1 MTFDPQEIKRL
12 SQEKAR
18 WEEQTLGRHLD
29 RAPERPDPF
38 TTVSGKP
45 IQRLYT
51 PLDVPDLRY
60 QRDLGFPG
68 AYPFTRGVQPTMYRG
83 RLWTMRQYSG
93 FGSAEETNRRY
104 RYLLEQGQMGLSVA
118 FHLPTLMGYDSDH
131 PMAAGEVGKC
141 GAAIDSLQDMEV
153 LFRGLPLDKVTTS
166 MTITST
172 AAVAWAMYI
181 AVCEQMGIPHEQIGG
196 TLQNDILKEYIAQKE
211 YIFPLK
217 PSLRLVTD
225 TIVFGTRHLPKW
237 NTISIS
243 GYHIREAGASALQ
256 ELAFTVADGITYVE
270 EGIRAGL
277 DVDDFAPR
285 LSFFW
290 DIHNDLF
297 EEIAKFRA
305 ARRLW
310 ARLMR
315 ERFKAKNPRSW
326 MLRTH
331 SQTAGVS
338 LTAQQ
343 PYVNIAR
350 VAVQAL
356 AGVLGGTQSL
366 HTNSMDEAYALPT
379 QEAVTIALR
388 TQQVIAHE
396 TGVTN
401 TIDPL
406 AGSYFIEALTREM
419 EEGALDYLRRI
430 DELGGMV
437 RSIELGFPQQEIAN
451 SAYAYQRAV
460 ERGEKVIVG
469 VNRFVDEHEQR
480 PIPILSIDEALHRRQ
495 VERLADLR
503 KTRDKDRWNRAMD
516 DLRAAALGKD
526 PWGKDLL
533 MPKILEAVK
542 AYATVG
548 EIIGLLREVWGE
560 YTELNII

>member
-1 MTFDPQEIKRL
+1 MRFDSEDLVRLKQHQALWEQE
-12 SQEKAR
+12 
-18 WEEQTLGRHLD
+18 TLGRHLK
-29 RAPERPDPF
+29 RAPEGLDAF
-38 TTVSGKP
+38 TTVSGRP
-45 IQRLYT
+45 IRRLYT
-51 PLDVPDLRY
+51 PLDVPELDY

-68 AYPFTRGVQPTMYRG
+68 EYPFTRGVQPTMYRG
-83 RLWTMRQYSG
+83 RVWTMRQYSG

-104 RYLLEQGQMGLSVA
+104 RYLLEQGQTGLSVA

-131 PMAAGEVGKC
+131 PMAVGEVGKC
-141 GAAIDSLQDMEV
+141 GAAIDSLEDMEV
-153 LFRGLPLDKVTTS
+153 LLNGLPLGKLSTS
-166 MTITST
+166 MTISST

-181 AVCEQMGIPHEQIGG
+181 AVCEQRGIPSDRIGG

-225 TIVFGTRHLPKW
+225 TIVFGSRHFSRW

-243 GYHIREAGASALQ
+243 GYHIREAGATALQ
-256 ELAFTVADGITYVE
+256 ELAFTIADGITYVE
-270 EGIRAGL
+270 EAIRAGL
-277 DVDDFAPR
+277 DVDEFAPR

-343 PYVNIAR
+343 PHVNIAR
-350 VAVQAL
+350 VALQAL

-379 QEAVTIALR
+379 QEAVTISLR

-401 TIDPL
+401 TVDPL
-406 AGSYFIEALTREM
+406 AGSYFVEALTDEM
-419 EEGALDYLRRI
+419 EEEALEYQRRI

-437 RSIELGFPQQEIAN
+437 RAIELGFPQQEIAN
-451 SAYAYQRAV
+451 SAYAYQRAL

-469 VNRFVDEHEQR
+469 VNRFVDEQEQR
-480 PIPILSIDEALHRRQ
+480 PIPILCIDEALSQCQR
-495 VERLADLR
+495 ERLATLR
-503 KTRDKDRWNRAMD
+503 KRRDKDQWGRAID

-533 MPKILEAVK
+533 MPKILKAVK

-548 EIIGLLREVWGE
+548 EIIGVLREVWGE
-560 YTELNII
+560 YTEPNII

>member
-1 MTFDPQEIKRL
+1 MTFDPEEIERL
-12 SQEKAR
+12 KQDKAR
-18 WEEQTLGRHLD
+18 WERETLGPHVD
-29 RAPERPDPF
+29 RAPELSDRF

-45 IQRLYT
+45 IERLYT
-51 PLDVPDLRY
+51 PLDVPELDYRK
-60 QRDLGFPG
+60 DLGFPG
-68 AYPFTRGVQPTMYRG
+68 EYPFTRGVQSTMYRG

-93 FGSAEETNRRY
+93 FGSAEETNQRY
-104 RYLLEQGQMGLSVA
+104 RYLLGQGQMGLSVA

-131 PMAAGEVGKC
+131 PLAFGEVGKC
-141 GAAIDSLQDMEV
+141 GAAIDSIQDMEV

-181 AVCEQMGIPHEQIGG
+181 AVCEQMGVAHDDIGG

-225 TIVFGTRHLPKW
+225 TILFGSRHFPKW

-243 GYHIREAGASALQ
+243 GYHIREAGATALQ
-256 ELAFTVADGITYVE
+256 ELAFTIADGVTYVE

-331 SQTAGVS
+331 AQTAGVS

-350 VAVQAL
+350 VALQAL

-396 TGVTN
+396 TGATN

-406 AGSYFIEALTREM
+406 AGSYFIERLTDEM

-437 RSIELGFPQQEIAN
+437 RAIELGFPQQEIAN

-469 VNRFVDEHEQR
+469 VNRFVDDNEQR
-480 PIPILSIDEALHRRQ
+480 PIPILLIDEALHRKQ
-495 VERLADLR
+495 VERLASLR
-503 KTRDKDRWNRAMD
+503 KSRDKDRWNRAID

-526 PWGKDLL
+526 PWGKDVL

-542 AYATVG
+542 AQATVG
-548 EIIGLLREVWGE
+548 EIIGVLREAWGE
-560 YTELNII
+560 YTEPNII

>member
-1 MTFDPQEIKRL
+1 MTFDPEELTRL
-12 SQEKAR
+12 KAEKAR
-18 WEEQTLGRHLD
+18 WEQETLADHLE
-29 RAPERPDPF
+29 RAPEREDAF
-38 TTVSGKP
+38 TTVSGRR
-45 IQRLYT
+45 IHRLYT
-51 PLDVPDLRY
+51 PLDMADLEY

-68 AYPFTRGVQPTMYRG
+68 EYPFSRGVQPTMYRG

-141 GAAIDSLQDMEV
+141 GAAIDSLQDMEA
-153 LFRGLPLDKVTTS
+153 LFRELPLDKVTTS

-181 AVCEQMGIPHEQIGG
+181 AVCEQMGIAYEQIGG

-211 YIFPLK
+211 YIFPLE
-217 PSLRLVTD
+217 PSIRLVTD
-225 TIVFGTRHLPKW
+225 TIVFGSRHLPKW

-243 GYHIREAGASALQ
+243 GYHIREAGATALQ
-256 ELAFTVADGITYVE
+256 ELAFTIADGVTYVE

-297 EEIAKFRA
+297 EEIAKLRA

-326 MLRTH
+326 VLRTH

-350 VAVQAL
+350 VALQAL

-406 AGSYFIEALTREM
+406 AGSYFVEALTNEM

-430 DELGGMV
+430 GELGGMV
-437 RSIELGFPQQEIAN
+437 RAIELGFPQQEIAN

-469 VNRFVDEHEQR
+469 VNRFADELEQR
-480 PIPILSIDEALHRRQ
+480 PIPILCIDETLHQRQ
-495 VERLADLR
+495 VESLAHLR
-503 KTRDKDRWNRAMD
+503 RSRDKDRWNRAMD

-526 PWGKDLL
+526 PWGTDLL
-533 MPKILEAVK
+533 MPRILEAVK

-560 YTELNII
+560 HTELNII

>member
-1 MTFDPQEIKRL
+1 MSSDPEENKRL
-12 SQEKAR
+12 EQDKAR
-18 WEEQTLGRHLD
+18 WEQETLGAHVE
-29 RAPERPDPF
+29 RAPERADPF

-45 IQRLYT
+45 IGRLYT
-51 PLDVPDLRY
+51 PLDVPELDYRK
-60 QRDLGFPG
+60 DLGNPG
-68 AYPFTRGVQPTMYRG
+68 EYPFTRGVQPTMYRG
-83 RLWTMRQYSG
+83 RFWTMRQYSG
-93 FGSAEETNRRY
+93 FGSAEETNQRY

-131 PMAAGEVGKC
+131 PASLGEVGKC
-141 GAAIDSLQDMEV
+141 GAAIDSLQDMAV

-181 AVCEQMGIPHEQIGG
+181 AVCEQTGVPYDEIGG

-225 TIVFGTRHLPKW
+225 TIVFGSRHFPKW

-243 GYHIREAGASALQ
+243 GYHIREAGATALQ
-256 ELAFTVADGITYVE
+256 ELAFTIADGITYVE

-315 ERFKAKNPRSW
+315 DRFKAKNPRSW

-331 SQTAGVS
+331 AQTAGVS

-350 VAVQAL
+350 VALQAL

-379 QEAVTIALR
+379 QDAVTIALR

-406 AGSYFIEALTREM
+406 AGSYFIERLTNEM
-419 EEGALDYLRRI
+419 EEGAREYLRRI

-437 RSIELGFPQQEIAN
+437 RAIELGFPQQEIAN

-460 ERGEKVIVG
+460 ERREKVIVG
-469 VNRFVDEHEQR
+469 VNQFVDENEQR
-480 PIPILSIDEALHRRQ
+480 PIPILLIDEALQRRQ
-495 VERLADLR
+495 AERLAALR
-503 KTRDKDRWNRAMD
+503 KSRDKDRWNRAMD
-516 DLRAAALGKD
+516 DLRAAALGQD

-548 EIIGLLREVWGE
+548 EIIGVLREAWGE
-560 YTELNII
+560 YTEPNII

>member
-1 MTFDPQEIKRL
+1 MTFDPEEIERL
-12 SQEKAR
+12 KQDKAR
-18 WEEQTLGRHLD
+18 WERETLGPHVD
-29 RAPERPDPF
+29 RAPELSDRF

-45 IQRLYT
+45 IERLYT
-51 PLDVPDLRY
+51 PLDVPELDY
-60 QRDLGFPG
+60 QKDLGFPG
-68 AYPFTRGVQPTMYRG
+68 EYPFTRGVQSTMYRG

-93 FGSAEETNRRY
+93 FGSAEETNQRY

-131 PMAAGEVGKC
+131 PLAFGEVGKC
-141 GAAIDSLQDMEV
+141 GAAIDSIQDMEV

-181 AVCEQMGIPHEQIGG
+181 AVCEQMGVTHDDIGG

-225 TIVFGTRHLPKW
+225 TILFGSRHFPKW

-243 GYHIREAGASALQ
+243 GYHIREAGATALQ
-256 ELAFTVADGITYVE
+256 ELAFTIADGVTYVE

-331 SQTAGVS
+331 AQTAGVS

-350 VAVQAL
+350 VALQAL

-406 AGSYFIEALTREM
+406 AGSYFIERLTDEM

-437 RSIELGFPQQEIAN
+437 RAIELGFPQQEIAN

-469 VNRFVDEHEQR
+469 VNRFVDDNEQR
-480 PIPILSIDEALHRRQ
+480 PIPILLIDEALHRKQ
-495 VERLADLR
+495 VESLAALR
-503 KTRDKDRWNRAMD
+503 KSRDKDRWNRAID

-526 PWGKDLL
+526 PWGKDVL

-548 EIIGLLREVWGE
+548 EIIGVLREAWGE
-560 YTELNII
+560 YTEPNII

>member
-1 MTFDPQEIKRL
+1 MMFNPEDH
-12 SQEKAR
+12 EKLKQDQAR
-18 WEEQTLGRHLD
+18 WEEETLRPHME
-29 RAPERPDPF
+29 RAPERALPF

-45 IQRLYT
+45 IRRLYT
-51 PLDVPDLRY
+51 PGDVPGLDY
-60 QRDLGFPG
+60 QRELGFPG
-68 AYPFTRGVQPTMYRG
+68 EYPFTRGVQPTMYRG
-83 RLWTMRQYSG
+83 RFWTMRQYSG

-104 RYLLEQGQMGLSVA
+104 HYLLSQGQMGLSVA

-131 PMAAGEVGKC
+131 PMATGEVGKC

-153 LFRGLPLDKVTTS
+153 LLNGLPLDRVTTS

-181 AVCEQMGIPHEQIGG
+181 AVCEQMGIPHDRIGG

-225 TIVFGTRHLPKW
+225 TIVYGSRQFPKW

-243 GYHIREAGASALQ
+243 GYHIREAGATALQ
-256 ELAFTVADGITYVE
+256 ELAFTIADGITYVE
-270 EGIRAGL
+270 EALRAGL
-277 DVDDFAPR
+277 DVDEFAPR

-297 EEIAKFRA
+297 EEVAKFRA

-326 MLRTH
+326 TLRTH

-350 VAVQAL
+350 VALQAL

-406 AGSYFIEALTREM
+406 AGSYFVESLTNEM
-419 EEGALDYLRRI
+419 EEGALEYLRRI
-430 DELGGMV
+430 DQLGGMV
-437 RSIELGFPQQEIAN
+437 RAIELGFPQQEIAN
-451 SAYAYQRAV
+451 SAYAYQSAV
-460 ERGEKVIVG
+460 ERVEKVIVG
-469 VNRFVDEHEQR
+469 VNRFVDEKEHR
-480 PIPILSIDEALHRRQ
+480 PIPILSIDEALHQNQ
-495 VERLADLR
+495 VERLAALR
-503 KTRDKDRWNRAMD
+503 KSRDKDRWNRGMD
-516 DLRAAALGKD
+516 ALRAAALGD
-526 PWGKDLL
+526 VPWGRDLL
-533 MPKILEAVK
+533 MPRILEAVK

-548 EIIGLLREVWGE
+548 EIIGVLREVWGE
-560 YTELNII
+560 FTELNII

>member
-1 MTFDPQEIKRL
+1 MEPNDLDKLKRE
-12 SQEKAR
+12 QFR
-18 WEEQTLGRHLD
+18 WERETLEPQVGR
-29 RAPERPDPF
+29 ASERSVPF
-38 TTVSGKP
+38 TTVSGQP
-45 IQRLYT
+45 IRRLYT
-51 PLDVPDLRY
+51 PADVASLDY

-68 AYPFTRGVQPTMYRG
+68 EYPFTRGVQPTMYRG
-83 RLWTMRQYSG
+83 RFWTMRQYSG

-104 RYLLEQGQMGLSVA
+104 HYLLQQGQMGLSVA

-131 PMAAGEVGKC
+131 PLAAGEVGKC

-153 LFRGLPLDKVTTS
+153 LLQGLPLDRVTTS

-181 AVCEQMGIPHEQIGG
+181 AVCQQMGIPHDRIGG

-225 TIVFGTRHLPKW
+225 TIVFGTRHFPKW

-243 GYHIREAGASALQ
+243 GYHIREAGATALQ
-256 ELAFTVADGITYVE
+256 ELAFTIADGITYVE
-270 EGIRAGL
+270 EGMRAGL
-277 DVDDFAPR
+277 DVDEFAPR

-297 EEIAKFRA
+297 EEVAKFRA

-350 VAVQAL
+350 VALQAL

-388 TQQVIAHE
+388 TQQVLAHE

-401 TIDPL
+401 TVDPL
-406 AGSYFIEALTREM
+406 AGSYFVESLTNEL

-430 DELGGMV
+430 EQMGGMV
-437 RSIELGFPQQEIAN
+437 HAIERGFPQQEIAN

-460 ERGEKVIVG
+460 EQGEKVIVG
-469 VNRFVDEHEQR
+469 VNRFADVNDER
-480 PIPILSIDEALHRRQ
+480 PIPILCIDDALRQ
-495 VERLADLR
+495 HQAERLASLR
-503 KTRDKDRWNRAMD
+503 
-516 DLRAAALGKD
+516 
-526 PWGKDLL
+526 
-533 MPKILEAVK
+533 
-542 AYATVG
+542 
-548 EIIGLLREVWGE
+548 
-560 YTELNII
+560 

>member
-1 MTFDPQEIKRL
+1 MMLDPEALEKLKRE
-12 SQEKAR
+12 QAR
-18 WEEQTLGRHLD
+18 WEQETLAAHLE
-29 RAPERPDPF
+29 RSPERSLPF
-38 TTVSGKP
+38 TTVSGTP
-45 IQRLYT
+45 IRRLHT
-51 PLDVPDLRY
+51 PLDVPALDY

-68 AYPFTRGVQPTMYRG
+68 EYPFTRGVQPTMYRG
-83 RLWTMRQYSG
+83 RFWTMRQYSG

-104 RYLLEQGQMGLSVA
+104 HYLLGQGQMGLSVA

-141 GAAIDSLQDMEV
+141 GAAIDSLQDMER
-153 LFRGLPLDKVTTS
+153 LLQGLPLDRVTTS
-166 MTITST
+166 MTISST

-181 AVCEQMGIPHEQIGG
+181 AVCQQMDIASDRIGG
-196 TLQNDILKEYIAQKE
+196 TLQNDILKEYVAQKE

-225 TIVFGTRHLPKW
+225 TIVFGSRHFPRW

-243 GYHIREAGASALQ
+243 GYHIREAGATALQ
-256 ELAFTVADGITYVE
+256 ELAFTIADGITYVE

-277 DVDDFAPR
+277 DVDEFAPR

-297 EEIAKFRA
+297 EEVAKFRA

-350 VAVQAL
+350 VALQAL

-401 TIDPL
+401 TVDPL
-406 AGSYFIEALTREM
+406 AGSYFVESLTNEM
-419 EEGALDYLRRI
+419 EEGAWEYLRRI
-430 DELGGMV
+430 DHLGGMV
-437 RSIELGFPQQEIAN
+437 QAIEQGFPQQEIAN

-460 ERGEKVIVG
+460 EREEKVIVG
-469 VNRFVDEHEQR
+469 VNRFVDEKEER
-480 PIPILSIDEALHRRQ
+480 PIPILTIDEALQQRQ
-495 VERLADLR
+495 TERLTALR
-503 KTRDKDRWNRAMD
+503 SNRDKDRWNRAMD
-516 DLRAAALGKD
+516 ALRDAAGGNDL
-526 PWGKDLL
+526 WGRDLL
-533 MPKILEAVK
+533 MPRILEAVN

-560 YTELNII
+560 YTEPSII

>member
-1 MTFDPQEIKRL
+1 MTFDPEKLKRL
-12 SQEKAR
+12 KQEKAR
-18 WEEQTLGRHLD
+18 WKQETLGPHLE
-29 RAPERPDPF
+29 RAPERSDPF

-45 IQRLYT
+45 IDRLYT
-51 PLDVPDLRY
+51 PLDVPELDY
-60 QRDLGFPG
+60 QKDLGFPG
-68 AYPFTRGVQPTMYRG
+68 EYPFTRGVQPTMYRG
-83 RLWTMRQYSG
+83 RFWTMRQYSG
-93 FGSAEETNRRY
+93 FGSAEETNQRY

-131 PMAAGEVGKC
+131 PMAHGEVGKC

-181 AVCEQMGIPHEQIGG
+181 AVCEQMGVAYDEVGG

-225 TIVFGTRHLPKW
+225 TIVFGSRHFPRW

-243 GYHIREAGASALQ
+243 GYHIREAGATALQ
-256 ELAFTVADGITYVE
+256 ELAFTIADGITYVE
-270 EGIRAGL
+270 DAIRAGL

-305 ARRLW
+305 GRRLW

-331 SQTAGVS
+331 AQTAGVS

-350 VAVQAL
+350 VALQAL

-406 AGSYFIEALTREM
+406 AGSYFIERLTDEM
-419 EEGALDYLRRI
+419 EEGARDYLRRI

-437 RSIELGFPQQEIAN
+437 RAIELGFPQQEIAN
-451 SAYAYQRAV
+451 SAYTYQRAV

-469 VNRFVDEHEQR
+469 VNRFVDENEQR
-480 PIPILSIDEALHRRQ
+480 PIPILCIDEALQRRQ
-495 VERLADLR
+495 VERLAALR
-503 KTRDKDRWNRAMD
+503 KSRDKDRWNRAMD
-516 DLRAAALGKD
+516 DLRVAALGKD

-548 EIIGLLREVWGE
+548 EVIGVLREAWGE
-560 YTELNII
+560 YTEPNII

>member
-1 MTFDPQEIKRL
+1 MTFDPEDITRL
-12 SQEKAR
+12 KQDKAR
-18 WEEQTLGRHLD
+18 WERETLGPHVD
-29 RAPERPDPF
+29 RAPESSERF

-45 IQRLYT
+45 IERLYT
-51 PLDVPDLRY
+51 PLDVPDLDY
-60 QRDLGFPG
+60 QKDLGFPG
-68 AYPFTRGVQPTMYRG
+68 EYPFTRGVQSTMYRG

-93 FGSAEETNRRY
+93 FGSAEETNQRY
-104 RYLLEQGQMGLSVA
+104 RYLLAQGQMGLSVA

-131 PMAAGEVGKC
+131 PLAFGEVGKC
-141 GAAIDSLQDMEV
+141 GAAIDSIQDMEV

-181 AVCEQMGIPHEQIGG
+181 AVCEQMGVARDDIGG

-225 TIVFGTRHLPKW
+225 TILFGSRHFPKW

-243 GYHIREAGASALQ
+243 GYHIREAGATALQ
-256 ELAFTVADGITYVE
+256 ELAFTIADGVTYVE

-277 DVDDFAPR
+277 DVDEFAPR

-331 SQTAGVS
+331 AQTAGVS

-350 VAVQAL
+350 VALQAL

-396 TGVTN
+396 TGATN

-406 AGSYFIEALTREM
+406 AGSYFMERLTDEM

-437 RSIELGFPQQEIAN
+437 RAIELGFPQQEIAN

-469 VNRFVDEHEQR
+469 VNRFVDENEER
-480 PIPILSIDEALHRRQ
+480 PIPILLIDEALHRKQ
-495 VERLADLR
+495 VESLVALR
-503 KTRDKDRWNRAMD
+503 KSRDKDRWNRAID

-526 PWGKDLL
+526 PWGKDVL

-542 AYATVG
+542 AHATVG
-548 EIIGLLREVWGE
+548 EIIGVLREAWGV
-560 YTELNII
+560 YTEPNII

>member
-225 TIVFGTRHLPKW
+225 TIVFGSRHLPKW

>member
-1 MTFDPQEIKRL
+1 MTFDPQEVKRL
-12 SQEKAR
+12 GQERAR

-29 RAPERPDPF
+29 RAPERPDTF
-38 TTVSGKP
+38 STVSGKP
-45 IQRLYT
+45 IRRLYT
-51 PLDVPDLRY
+51 PMDVSHLDY
-60 QRDLGFPG
+60 GRDLGFPG
-68 AYPFTRGVQPTMYRG
+68 EYPFTRGVQPTMYRG

-181 AVCEQMGIPHEQIGG
+181 AVCEQMGIHYDQIGG

-225 TIVFGTRHLPKW
+225 TIVFGSRHFPKW
-237 NTISIS
+237 NTVSIS
-243 GYHIREAGASALQ
+243 GYHIREAGATALQ
-256 ELAFTVADGITYVE
+256 ELAFTIADGLTYVE

-277 DVDDFAPR
+277 NVDDFAPR

-315 ERFKAKNPRSW
+315 ERFKARNPRSW

-343 PYVNIAR
+343 PHVNVAR
-350 VAVQAL
+350 VAIQAL

-388 TQQVIAHE
+388 TQQVIAFE
-396 TGVTN
+396 TGVAN
-401 TIDPL
+401 TVDPL
-406 AGSYFIEALTREM
+406 AGSYFVEALTNEM
-419 EEGALDYLRRI
+419 EEGAMDYLRRI
-430 DELGGMV
+430 GELGGMV
-437 RSIELGFPQQEIAN
+437 RAVELGFPQQEIAN
-451 SAYAYQRAV
+451 SAYTYQRAV

-469 VNRFVDEHEQR
+469 VNRFVDEAEQR
-480 PIPILSIDEALHRRQ
+480 PIPILVIDEGLRQ
-495 VERLADLR
+495 LQAERLGRLR
-503 KTRDKDRWNRAMD
+503 KTRDKDQWSRAMD
-516 DLRAAALGKD
+516 DLRRAALGKD
-526 PWGKDLL
+526 PWGEDLL
-533 MPKILEAVK
+533 MPKILSAVK

-548 EIIGLLREVWGE
+548 EIIGVLREAWGE
-560 YTELNII
+560 YTEPNII